1 MKVSLNW
8 LTDYVDVSMPAE
20 ELGRLLTG
28 LGMNCEEIIS
38 TPTDV
43 VFDLEITSNRPDEL
57 GYLGVAREIAAA
69 TGAALGP
76 PAIADLPAS
85 GNAADFTSVE
95 VLSPDLCPRYT
106 ARVIRGVTVGPS
118 PRWLIERL
126 EAIGLR
132 SINNVVDVTNYVLFE
147 YSQPLH
153 CFDHDKLAEGRI
165 VVRRGLGGEQIVSID
180 GTRCTLDESMLVI
193 ADASRP
199 VAVAGIMGGL
209 DTEVNDSTMNVLIE
223 SARFDPYTIRR
234 TSRKLRL
241 MTESNYRFERG
252 VDPVGVERASLR
264 ACQLLL
270 QLAGGELAEGVV
282 DVWAQPYEPPVVSLR
297 PGRCCAL
304 LGFDVPPA
312 RQAAI
317 LDRLGLRAR
326 TEGGR
331 IVCAIPPHRADLRR
345 EADLIEEVARL
356 VGYDEVPVHGQV
368 AHAVVAEVPIE
379 RLRRAVGAALTAAGF
394 DEAITFT
401 FVDADEAAPFGV
413 ADPVCVDAAARRTNN
428 ALRPTIVPSLLR
440 ACKVNQDAGTSDVSL
455 FELAAVFPPGRQ
467 GGVLADEHTELA
479 LVTTRSLRELRGAME
494 SVVAAAAPDA
504 AFDVRQ
510 ADVPG
515 LAAGAAAE
523 VLLDA
528 SPAGWLGCVAAEVLD
543 RYGLEARAGEIA
555 AGVMRFE
562 ALAQRYQ
569 RTRSYRPIAKFPPV
583 RRDLSVV
590 VDEAVTWRQLLAAV
604 GAVDQALRVEVAY
617 VTTYRG
623 RPIPA
628 GRKSVTLRLTYRSDA
643 GTLRREEVDAQ
654 VEQVLA
660 ALRKGLAAELRS

>member
-1 MKVSLNW
+1 
-8 LTDYVDVSMPAE
+8 
-20 ELGRLLTG
+20 
-28 LGMNCEEIIS
+28 
-38 TPTDV
+38 
-43 VFDLEITSNRPDEL
+43 
-57 GYLGVAREIAAA
+57 
-69 TGAALGP
+69 
-76 PAIADLPAS
+76 
-85 GNAADFTSVE
+85 
-95 VLSPDLCPRYT
+95 
-106 ARVIRGVTVGPS
+106 
-118 PRWLIERL
+118 
-126 EAIGLR
+126 
-132 SINNVVDVTNYVLFE
+132 
-147 YSQPLH
+147 
-153 CFDHDKLAEGRI
+153 
-165 VVRRGLGGEQIVSID
+165 
-180 GTRCTLDESMLVI
+180 MLVI

-209 DTEVNDSTMNVLIE
+209 DTEVNDSTANVLIE

-297 PGRCCAL
+297 PARCCAL
-304 LGFDVPPA
+304 LGFDVPAA
-312 RQAAI
+312 RQAEI

-326 TEGGR
+326 MEGER
-331 IVCAIPPHRADLRR
+331 IVCTIPPHRADLRR
-345 EADLIEEVARL
+345 EVDLIEEVARL
-356 VGYDEVPVHGQV
+356 VGYDEVPVHGRV

-379 RLRRAVGAALTAAGF
+379 RLRRAVGTALTAAGF

-401 FVDADEAAPFGV
+401 FVDAAEAALFGA
-413 ADPVCVDAAARRTNN
+413 ADPMCVDAAARRTNN

-479 LVTTRSLRELRGAME
+479 LVTTRGLRELRGAME
-494 SVVAAAAPDA
+494 SVVAATAPDVG
-504 AFDVRQ
+504 FDVRQ

-515 LAAGAAAE
+515 LAAGVAAE
-523 VLLDA
+523 VLLDGA
-528 SPAGWLGCVAAEVLD
+528 PAGWLGCVSAEALD

-555 AGVMRFE
+555 AGAMRFE
-562 ALAQRYQ
+562 ALAKRYQ
-569 RTRSYRPIAKFPPV
+569 RTRSYGPIAKFPPV

-604 GAVDQALRVEVAY
+604 GAVDQALRVGVEY

-623 RPIPA
+623 RPVPPD
-628 GRKSVTLRLTYRSDA
+628 RKSVTLRLTYRSDA

-654 VEQVLA
+654 VEQIVA
-660 ALRKGLAAELRS
+660 ALKKDLAAELRS